1 MSTDSKYIYKKT
13 QLTDDVRLRF
23 QSIFGSRWLG
33 WQCSTIRCMKK
44 IWLNNLSFYNIHLML
59 YDVGWIDIDVKMLYI
74 TDLHTADR
82 EEDLYV
88 CTLFSL

>member
-1 MSTDSKYIYKKT
+1 
-13 QLTDDVRLRF
+13 
-23 QSIFGSRWLG
+23 
-33 WQCSTIRCMKK
+33 
-44 IWLNNLSFYNIHLML
+44 ML